1 MRTCH
6 RACGYDAPIHSFI
19 KETFVHRFMWFL
31 GLCLALISLA
41 LISFDSY
48 AIDTVQ
54 VDALVSGDGA
64 SGDLLGWSVDVD
76 GDTAIVGANHD
87 DGANGGVYIFVR
99 TPGTN
104 SWSQQAKLQEA
115 TGAGEFGFSVAIDGD
130 TVVVGAYVKGTGE
143 AYVHTRAGTSWSAGT
158 PLASL
163 TGNACQFCQQFGRS
177 VAVSGTTIV
186 VGSMFDGGSLNGP
199 AAGVAYVFESNGSG
213 GWMPGNT
220 ATIVNG
226 KGTLKEGML
235 IASLP
240 GSFGLIEAD
249 GAANDAFGSAVAIDG
264 DTIIVGAE
272 NADSTNATGIFEK
285 GNGTVQGNG
294 TGAAYLFEHAGLEWV
309 IREKVNPGLP
319 PGSTSKFGHSVDID
333 GNRAVVGAFV
343 EGTGTNAPGAVYSF
357 SRIVQGSTWS
367 LSEKLEPTTSAAG
380 FAGTSVAINGT
391 NVLVGAPGTNTAY
404 LYDDVTTEAPGS
416 ELNAGGTIS
425 FGQSVAISLDSNS
438 RPSFLV
444 GAPSPGVGS
453 AFIFLDVV
461 IFADGGE

>member
-1 MRTCH
+1 
-6 RACGYDAPIHSFI
+6 
-19 KETFVHRFMWFL
+19 VHKYLWFL
-31 GLCLALISLA
+31 GLCLP
-41 LISFDSY
+41 LISFNSF

-87 DGANGGVYIFVR
+87 DGLNGGVYIFVR

-104 SWSQQAKLQEA
+104 SWSQQAKLQET
-115 TGAGEFGFSVAIDGD
+115 TGAGQFGFSVAIDGD
-130 TVVVGAYVKGTGE
+130 TVVVGAYLKGGTTGE
-143 AYVHTRAGTSWSAGT
+143 AYVHTRTGTIWSAGT
-158 PLASL
+158 PLASR

-186 VGSMFDGGSLNGP
+186 IGSMFDGGSLNGQ

-213 GWMPGNT
+213 GWVPGDT
-220 ATIVNG
+220 TTRVNG
-226 KGTLKEGML
+226 KAGTLEEGML

-240 GSFGLIEAD
+240 GSVGLINPD
-249 GAANDAFGSAVAIDG
+249 GAAYDAFGSAVAIDG
-264 DTIIVGAE
+264 NIIIVGAE
-272 NADSTNATGIFEK
+272 NADSTDGISLFEK

-294 TGAAYLFEHAGLEWV
+294 TGAAYLFERSGLEWV
-309 IREKVNPGLP
+309 VREKVKPGLP
-319 PGSTSKFGHSVDID
+319 EGSTSKFGHSVDID

-343 EGTGTNAPGAVYSF
+343 EGTGTSAPGAVYSF
-357 SRIVQGSTWS
+357 VQGSPWF
-367 LSEKLEPTTSAAG
+367 LSKKLEPTTNTAG

-391 NVLVGAPGTNTAY
+391 SVLVGAPGTNTAY
-404 LYDDVTTEAPGS
+404 LYGDVTTEAPAS
-416 ELNAGGTIS
+416 ELNAGGTIN
-425 FGQSVAISLDSNS
+425 FGQSVAISLDSDS

-461 IFADGGE
+461 VFADGGE